1 MLSADHVWVVSSGGC
16 VQSSG
21 SLPFRVMNNDVLAA
35 IVKNPVRLSPSLAS
49 PANDDLQTL
58 TVLLL

>member
-1 MLSADHVWVVSSGGC
+1 MGMSSLMAVVC

-21 SLPFRVMNNDVLAA
+21 SLPFRVMNNDVLDA

-58 TVLLL
+58 TVLSL

>member
-1 MLSADHVWVVSSGGC
+1 MAVVC

-21 SLPFRVMNNDVLAA
+21 SLPFRVMNNDVLDA

-49 PANDDLQTL
+49 PANDDLQAL
-58 TVLLL
+58 TVLPL